1 MTPEYAAVAEF
12 YGTRCTC
19 RSGVRLM
26 NHIDEGLQ
34 ILTWI
39 GGSDWSV
46 RGPCLHLLVQEAHEY
61 RAVANVTLSYRDLA
75 GAHDIA
81 FSPIRDVN
89 DMLVDDKVQNYTS
102 SLSVRRVISTR
113 DDSGGFFWRAAGL
126 IYPRRIRD
134 DDATGPYPPV
144 AGAAIWREP
153 PGRSEQPGGP
163 GPCDWHER
171 RRSGRSA

>member
-12 YGTRCTC
+12 YGTRCAC
-19 RSGVRLM
+19 RSGVRRM

-46 RGPCLHLLVQEAHEY
+46 RGLCLHLLVQEAHEY
-61 RAVANVTLSYRDLA
+61 RAVANVALSHRDLA

-89 DMLVDDKVQNYTS
+89 DMLVDDKVQNYKDF
-102 SLSVRRVISTR
+102 LCYH
-113 DDSGGFFWRAAGL
+113 AATH
-126 IYPRRIRD
+126 D
-134 DDATGPYPPV
+134 
-144 AGAAIWREP
+144 
-153 PGRSEQPGGP
+153 
-163 GPCDWHER
+163 
-171 RRSGRSA
+171 RSAIFDQYFRLWLERLGVSLMQFE